1 MKLIHKVED
10 CVVYKGNDSTY
21 LLKIPSSPELL
32 RAIKD
37 AGTIKHIKKSTNTTT
52 STSDTIKFKATRVE
66 SLKQFIE
73 KMHDNNHNNHNNHI
87 HNKNMGGLIYTLV
100 LKLLADVG
108 TLLQHAMS
116 EYGRAIPFFSLEDI
130 IVIENE
136 AASTTEEPT
145 FDFVFIN
152 GEKLLQISRDRET
165 KPNKCNNRAL
175 RVDVPLQ
182 VNKHTSFLPLELAEI
197 ELKHLPMHLT
207 TTSWLYSLSSL
218 CIYALLNYKF
228 KNGEDDIERIGRPF
242 LHTSLYFCL
251 KRCMKTKPEKRVL
264 LYV

>member
-10 CVVYKGNDSTY
+10 CAVYKGNDSTY
-21 LLKIPSSPELL
+21 LLKIPSSAELV
-32 RAIKD
+32 RAIND
-37 AGTIKHIKKSTNTTT
+37 AGTINHVKKNA

-73 KMHDNNHNNHNNHI
+73 KMHDNNQK
-87 HNKNMGGLIYTLV
+87 NKEMDGLIYTLV

-108 TLLQHAMS
+108 TLLQYAMS

-136 AASTTEEPT
+136 NENATTTTEEQTT

-152 GEKLLQISRDRET
+152 GEKLLQTSRET
-165 KPNKCNNRAL
+165 NAL

-182 VNKHTSFLPLELAEI
+182 VNKQTSFLPLELAES
-197 ELKHLPMHLT
+197 ELKHLPINVT
-207 TTSWLYSLSSL
+207 ATSWLYSLSSL

>member
-37 AGTIKHIKKSTNTTT
+37 AGTIKHVKKSASTT

-66 SLKQFIE
+66 SLKQFLE
-73 KMHDNNHNNHNNHI
+73 KMHDNNNNHMHD
-87 HNKNMGGLIYTLV
+87 KNMNGLIYTLV

-108 TLLQHAMS
+108 TLLQYAMS

-136 AASTTEEPT
+136 NENATTTTTEEQPT

-152 GEKLLQISRDRET
+152 GEKLLQTSRD
-165 KPNKCNNRAL
+165 NAL

-182 VNKHTSFLPLELAEI
+182 VNKPSSFLPLELAESD
-197 ELKHLPMHLT
+197 LKHLPMNLT
-207 TTSWLYSLSSL
+207 ATSWLYSLSSL

>member
-10 CVVYKGNDSTY
+10 CAVYKGNDSTY

-37 AGTIKHIKKSTNTTT
+37 AGTVKHVIKKSTSTT
-52 STSDTIKFKATRVE
+52 STSSDTLKFKATRVE

-73 KMHDNNHNNHNNHI
+73 KMHDNNHD
-87 HNKNMGGLIYTLV
+87 KNMDGLIYTLV

-108 TLLQHAMS
+108 TLLQYAMG

-130 IVIENE
+130 IVIENANE
-136 AASTTEEPT
+136 NHDNHDAATTTTEEPT

-152 GEKLLQISRDRET
+152 GEKLLQTSRE
-165 KPNKCNNRAL
+165 NAL

-182 VNKHTSFLPLELAEI
+182 VNKQTSFLPLELAES
-197 ELKHLPMHLT
+197 ELKHLPINVT

>member
-10 CVVYKGNDSTY
+10 CTLYKGNDSTY
-21 LLKIPSSPELL
+21 LLKIPSSVELL
-32 RAIKD
+32 RTIKD
-37 AGTIKHIKKSTNTTT
+37 AGTIKHIIKKNTNVT
-52 STSDTIKFKATRVE
+52 STSDTLKFKATRVE

-73 KMHDNNHNNHNNHI
+73 KMHDNKDMHD
-87 HNKNMGGLIYTLV
+87 KNMDGLIYTLV

-108 TLLQHAMS
+108 TLLQYAMS

-136 AASTTEEPT
+136 NDDNASTTTTTTTAST

-152 GEKLLQISRDRET
+152 GEKLLQISRS
-165 KPNKCNNRAL
+165 NSSKCNNRAL

-182 VNKHTSFLPLELAEI
+182 VNKQTSFLPLELAES

>member
-10 CVVYKGNDSTY
+10 CVVYEGRKNDSY
-21 LLKIPSSPELL
+21 VLKIPSSLELL
-32 RAIKD
+32 QGIKD
-37 AGTIKHIKKSTNTTT
+37 AKIIKHVTSTTT
-52 STSDTIKFKATRVE
+52 NKNDALKFKATRVE

-73 KMHDNNHNNHNNHI
+73 KMHDNNEMRD
-87 HNKNMGGLIYTLV
+87 KDMDGLIYTLV
-100 LKLLADVG
+100 LKMLADVG
-108 TLLQHAMS
+108 VLLQYCMTK
-116 EYGRAIPFFSLEDI
+116 YNKVIPFFSLEDI

-136 AASTTEEPT
+136 VDGSSASR

-152 GEKLLQISRDRET
+152 GEKMLEMGDADDDSDDDSE
-165 KPNKCNNRAL
+165 CNSGGSSVL

-182 VNKHTSFLPLELAEI
+182 INTQTSFLPLELAEN
-197 ELKHLPMHLT
+197 ELKHLPIKLT

-218 CIYALLNYKF
+218 CIYALLKYKF
-228 KNGEDDIERIGRPF
+228 KNGEDDIKRIGRPF

-251 KRCMKTKPEKRVL
+251 KRCMKTNPEKRVL

>member
-10 CVVYKGNDSTY
+10 CIVYKGNDSTY
-21 LLKIPSSPELL
+21 LLKIPSSAELL

-37 AGTIKHIKKSTNTTT
+37 AGTIKHVKKSASTT

-73 KMHDNNHNNHNNHI
+73 KMHDNNQK
-87 HNKNMGGLIYTLV
+87 NKEMDGLIYTLV

-108 TLLQHAMS
+108 TLLQYAMS

-136 AASTTEEPT
+136 TTETT

-152 GEKLLQISRDRET
+152 GEKMLQTIQISRET
-165 KPNKCNNRAL
+165 NAL

-182 VNKHTSFLPLELAEI
+182 VNKQTSFLPLELAES

-207 TTSWLYSLSSL
+207 TASWLYSLSSL

>member
-10 CVVYKGNDSTY
+10 CAVYKGNDSTY
-21 LLKIPSSPELL
+21 LLKIPSSAELL

-37 AGTIKHIKKSTNTTT
+37 AGTIKHVKKSANAPSTNN
-52 STSDTIKFKATRVE
+52 TIKFKATRVE
-66 SLKQFIE
+66 SLKQFVE
-73 KMHDNNHNNHNNHI
+73 KMHDSKDKHD
-87 HNKNMGGLIYTLV
+87 KNTDGLIYTLV
-100 LKLLADVG
+100 LKMLADVG
-108 TLLQHAMS
+108 TLLQYAMS

-136 AASTTEEPT
+136 NETTATAEPT

-152 GEKLLQISRDRET
+152 GEKLLETSRE
-165 KPNKCNNRAL
+165 NNAL

-182 VNKHTSFLPLELAEI
+182 VNKQTSFLPVELAESD
-197 ELKHLPMHLT
+197 LKHLPINVTT

>member
-10 CVVYKGNDSTY
+10 CIVYKGNDSTY
-21 LLKIPSSPELL
+21 LLKIPSSAELL

-37 AGTIKHIKKSTNTTT
+37 AGTIKHVKKSASTT

-73 KMHDNNHNNHNNHI
+73 KMHDNNQK
-87 HNKNMGGLIYTLV
+87 NKEMDGLIYTLV

-108 TLLQHAMS
+108 TLLQYALS

-136 AASTTEEPT
+136 TTETT

-152 GEKLLQISRDRET
+152 GEKLLQTSRET
-165 KPNKCNNRAL
+165 NAL

-182 VNKHTSFLPLELAEI
+182 VNKQTSFLPLELAES

-207 TTSWLYSLSSL
+207 TASWLYSLSSL

>member
-10 CVVYKGNDSTY
+10 CAVYKGNDSTY
-21 LLKIPSSPELL
+21 LLKIPSSAELL

-37 AGTIKHIKKSTNTTT
+37 AGTITHIIKSTNAT
-52 STSDTIKFKATRVE
+52 STSETLKFKATRVE

-73 KMHDNNHNNHNNHI
+73 KIHD
-87 HNKNMGGLIYTLV
+87 KNMDGLIYTLV

-108 TLLQHAMS
+108 TLLQYAMS

-130 IVIENE
+130 IVIEN
-136 AASTTEEPT
+136 AATTTTTTTEEPT

-152 GEKLLQISRDRET
+152 GEKLLQISRE
-165 KPNKCNNRAL
+165 NAL

-182 VNKHTSFLPLELAEI
+182 VNKQTSFLPLELAEG

-207 TTSWLYSLSSL
+207 KTSWLYSLSSL

>member
-10 CVVYKGNDSTY
+10 CAVYKGNDSTY

-37 AGTIKHIKKSTNTTT
+37 AGTIKHIKKSTNAT
-52 STSDTIKFKATRVE
+52 STSSDTLKFKATRVE

-73 KMHDNNHNNHNNHI
+73 KMHDNNHN
-87 HNKNMGGLIYTLV
+87 KNMDGLIYTLV
-100 LKLLADVG
+100 LKMLADVG
-108 TLLQHAMS
+108 TLLQYALS

-130 IVIENE
+130 IVIENANE
-136 AASTTEEPT
+136 NHDNHDDASTTTTEEPI

-152 GEKLLQISRDRET
+152 GEKMLQTSRM
-165 KPNKCNNRAL
+165 NAL

-182 VNKHTSFLPLELAEI
+182 VNKQTSFLPLELSES